1 MRNNVKTIT
10 IIGGGLAGTEA
21 AYQLAEHGFNVKL
34 YEMRPDK
41 MTPAHSTGF
50 LGELVCSNSLKSE
63 SLSTGSGLLKAE
75 LDKLGSIIIKTA
87 QETRVPAGNSLA
99 VDRQALARQLT
110 EIIKQ
115 HENIEIINEEIK
127 DIPADRPLIIATG
140 PLTSDSFAQTLMKE
154 LVSEELFFYD
164 AIAPVISADS
174 IDYNHCFFKS
184 RYDKG
189 EADYLNCPLDKKTF
203 ELFYN
208 ELLDA
213 EKVPLKDFE
222 EASVFE
228 ACMPLE
234 EMAERGEKTLTFG
247 PLKPVGLDHPDTG
260 DKYYAVLQLRKENKK
275 GTAYN
280 LVGCQTKMKIPE
292 QKRVFRIIPALR
304 NAEFLRYGSIH
315 RNTYI
320 NSPLYLAN
328 NYRMKEQDIYFAG
341 QITGVEGYIESIASG
356 LTAAYDLIFRLL
368 LDKQLNF
375 PETTALSALQ
385 RYVQEYKNKYTPSNF
400 HFGLLPRLEEKIKK
414 KKLKKEKLSE
424 RSLKDLQRYWV
435 DNYENRQSSR

>member
-189 EADYLNCPLDKKTF
+189 EADYLNCPLDKETF

-228 ACMPLE
+228 ACMPIE

-260 DKYYAVLQLRKENKK
+260 HKYYAVLQLRKENKE

-292 QKRVFRIIPALR
+292 QKRVFGIIPALKD
-304 NAEFLRYGSIH
+304 AEFLRYGSIH

-320 NSPLYLAN
+320 NSPLYLSD
-328 NYRMKEQDIYFAG
+328 NYKMKDTDIYFAG

-356 LTAAYDLIFRLL
+356 LTAAYDLIFRLH

-375 PETTALSALQ
+375 PETTAISALQ

-424 RSLKDLQRYWV
+424 MSLKDLQRYWV